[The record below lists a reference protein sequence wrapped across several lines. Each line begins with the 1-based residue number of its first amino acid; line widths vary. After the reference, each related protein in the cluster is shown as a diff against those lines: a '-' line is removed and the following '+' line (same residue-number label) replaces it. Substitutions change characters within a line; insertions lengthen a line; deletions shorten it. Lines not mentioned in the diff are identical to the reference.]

1 MPNTVSCRGE
11 GKLSREFGGRFAG
24 KKKMGRIQCIR
35 ELPGRAEFR
44 LPSRPHLPRVSRPPS
59 LNHWRED
66 GRKTLHA
73 RLQKNFGPGPE
84 EEQPKAVKSFQPE
97 VKPMVNGVDVQ
108 DG

>member
-1 MPNTVSCRGE
+1 MPHRS
-11 GKLSREFGGRFAG
+11 S
-24 KKKMGRIQCIR
+24 IR
-35 ELPGRAEFR
+35 ELPGRAVFR
-44 LPSRPHLPRVSRPPS
+44 ERHPSILPRVFRPSS
-59 LNHWRED
+59 LNQPRED

-97 VKPMVNGVDVQ
+97 VRLMVNGVDVQ